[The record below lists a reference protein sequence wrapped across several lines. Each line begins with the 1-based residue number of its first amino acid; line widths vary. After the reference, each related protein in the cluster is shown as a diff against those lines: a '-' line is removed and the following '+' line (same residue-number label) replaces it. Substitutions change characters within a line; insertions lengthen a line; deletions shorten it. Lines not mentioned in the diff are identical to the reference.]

1 MKDKCSELLKYR
13 IERELEHLAWLKRN
27 IPGSQRLIAKS
38 IARIKYLQTQE
49 D

>member
-27 IPGSQRLIAKS
+27 IPSSQRLIAKS
-38 IARIKYLQTQE
+38 IARIKTLEQHL
-49 D
+49 

>member
-13 IERELEHLAWLKRN
+13 IERELEHLARLKRN
-27 IPGSQRLIAKS
+27 IPNSQRLIAKS
-38 IARIKYLQTQE
+38 MARIKYLQTQV